1 MQKDLLKYT
10 QELDGYQVVGWKALV
25 DRCVVLDDMTALQR
39 LAVRRNAK
47 ATLNVWIERSAPHR
61 CPECGCE
68 TVSVYAGRERIV
80 RGLPVCNIPTV
91 IHVTSHRTYC
101 PDCGRRHQESLPF
114 LSHPKA
120 RVTKQLE
127 RTIMALRGEM
137 SISAISD
144 YYDLDWNTVK
154 NIEKRRLAEKY
165 AHVPL
170 NKVNAIGIDEI
181 QAFPSARGGQQYVTV
196 VRDLET
202 GDVLHV
208 TDGKGSAVLADFGK
222 EIHRWRRRIKYVCMD
237 MSNAYAKWVREY
249 LPKAQVVYDHFHVIK
264 AMNDKLD
271 AVRRRTMNQMET
283 GIKSSIKGCR
293 RILTANESSLDAAGR
308 SRLAELRAT
317 FSELSD
323 VHAMK
328 EMLRGIYSFASI
340 EYSAR
345 LLLEDWCETA
355 RATQVPE
362 LEAMARTITEHM
374 EGILGYWRFDGASNA
389 STEGFNNKIRWLI
402 TQAYG
407 LRDREYF
414 KLKVFSLPTLKT
426 SKSL

>member
-1 MQKDLLKYT
+1 
-10 QELDGYQVVGWKALV
+10 
-25 DRCVVLDDMTALQR
+25 
-39 LAVRRNAK
+39 
-47 ATLNVWIERSAPHR
+47 
-61 CPECGCE
+61 
-68 TVSVYAGRERIV
+68 
-80 RGLPVCNIPTV
+80 
-91 IHVTSHRTYC
+91 
-101 PDCGRRHQESLPF
+101 
-114 LSHPKA
+114 
-120 RVTKQLE
+120 
-127 RTIMALRGEM
+127 M

-154 NIEKRRLAEKY
+154 NVEKRKLAADY

-170 NKVNAIGIDEI
+170 NKVTAIGIDEI
-181 QAFPSARGGQQYVTV
+181 QTFPSAKGGLQYVTV
-196 VRDLET
+196 VRNIET
-202 GDVLHV
+202 GDVLFV
-208 TDGKGSAVLADFGK
+208 ADGKGSGALAEFGK
-222 EIHRWRRRIKYVCMD
+222 RIHRWRRRIKCVCMD

-249 LPKAQVVYDHFHVIK
+249 LPEADVVYDHFHVVK

-271 AVRRRTMNQMET
+271 AVRRRTMNEMES
-283 GIKSSIKGCR
+283 GIKKNIKGCR
-293 RILTANESSLDAAGR
+293 RILTANEESLNEKGR
-308 SRLAELRAT
+308 SKLAELRAT
-317 FSELSD
+317 FCELSD

-328 EMLRGIYSFASI
+328 EMLRGIYDFASI

-355 RATQVPE
+355 RATKVPE
-362 LEAMARTITEHM
+362 LEAMARMISEHM
-374 EGILGYWRFDGASNA
+374 EGILGYWKYDGASNA